1 MDWGQFRRSF
11 CANIVFTMKTLFT
24 FVLVVVLLALAG
36 CASWSSGKGPKQVGS
51 VVDYLYPNAK
61 EPPVLKSEVTR
72 LRPPVRVGVA
82 FVPGSGAAA
91 GLPETEKIKLLER
104 VKASFSKHEFIGNI
118 EVIPTG
124 YLQPKGGFTNLEQ
137 VARMFNVEVV
147 ALLSYDQVQ
156 FNDTNV
162 LSVLYW
168 TIVGAYIIHGDQY
181 DVQTLVDASVFD
193 VRTHKLLFR
202 APGTSQVKGS
212 ASMAGFSERARTAR
226 VEGYN
231 KAVDDLVPKL
241 QAELDRFKER
251 IKTDGSFKVENKP
264 GYSGGGSVDGLM
276 LALLALLGLLVA
288 FGYVKRR
295 AP

>member
-276 LALLALLGLLVA
+276 LAMLGLLAV
-288 FGYVKRR
+288 FGYGKRR
-295 AP
+295 TP

>member
-1 MDWGQFRRSF
+1 
-11 CANIVFTMKTLFT
+11 MKTLFT
-24 FVLVVVLLALAG
+24 FVLMVVLLALAG

-51 VVDYLYPNAK
+51 VVDYLYPNAN
-61 EPPVLKSEVTR
+61 EPPAMKSEVTR

-82 FVPGSGAAA
+82 FVPGSGAATS
-91 GLPETEKIKLLER
+91 LPETEKIKLLER
-104 VKASFSKHEFIGNI
+104 VKASFSRHEFIGNI
-118 EVIPTG
+118 EVIPTA

-212 ASMAGFSERARTAR
+212 ASMAGFSERARAAR